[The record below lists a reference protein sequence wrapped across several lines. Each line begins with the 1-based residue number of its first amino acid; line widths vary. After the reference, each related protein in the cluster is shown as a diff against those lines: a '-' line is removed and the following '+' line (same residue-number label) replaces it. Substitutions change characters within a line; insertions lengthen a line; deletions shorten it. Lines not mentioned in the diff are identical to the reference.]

1 MSLLTHNELLALVES
16 GAIENVRP
24 EQVNG
29 ASIDLT
35 LADGFM
41 IESRPRQ
48 SQPIDLGRKQTPVMM
63 RASGVLTLQPGD
75 FALAATQQIFHLPN
89 DIAAIYV
96 LKSSMARAGLNHL
109 NAGYCDPGWNGSAL
123 TMEFHNVLRH
133 HALMLKPG
141 DACGQVYFHRGSVVP
156 EDVSYARR
164 GQYNGQPGVQQSK
177 GVR

>member
-1 MSLLTHNELLALVES
+1 MSLLTHNELVALVES

-29 ASIDLT
+29 ASVDLN

-48 SQPIDLGRKQTPVMM
+48 SQPIDLGRKQTPAMM
-63 RASGVLTLQPGD
+63 RTTGVLTLQPGD

-89 DIAAIYV
+89 DIAGHFM
-96 LKSSMARAGLNHL
+96 LKSSLARAGLQHL
-109 NAGYCDPGWNGSAL
+109 FAGWADPGWHGSAL
-123 TMEFHNVLRH
+123 TLEFHNVLRH

-141 DACGQVYFHRGSVVP
+141 DKCGQIIFWRGEPVP
-156 EDVSYARR
+156 DHASYAVR
-164 GQYNGQPGVQQSK
+164 GQYNKQPGVQQSK